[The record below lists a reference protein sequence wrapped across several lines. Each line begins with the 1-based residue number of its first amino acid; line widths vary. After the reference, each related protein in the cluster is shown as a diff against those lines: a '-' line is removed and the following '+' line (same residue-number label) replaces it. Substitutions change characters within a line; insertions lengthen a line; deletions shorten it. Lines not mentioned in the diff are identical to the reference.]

1 MWVNSRG
8 ELGRGGGPGG
18 GKYGVQVV
26 SLKYDIFTA
35 PLFKK
40 ECLKYLR
47 IKCVVE
53 EKVLIKTDLETSSFL
68 CRIFLKIK
76 KFLFLPFF

>member
-1 MWVNSRG
+1 MWANSRG
-8 ELGRGGGPGG
+8 ELGRGGGG
-18 GKYGVQVV
+18 GKYGVRVV

-47 IKCVVE
+47 IKCVVG
-53 EKVLIKTDLETSSFL
+53 EKVSIKTDFQTSSFL
-68 CRIFLKIK
+68 CRIFL
-76 KFLFLPFF
+76 